1 MLASKARALLPLFLL
16 GAPSCTPSPVARDA
30 PASPSS
36 VSPPAAAPSDSSVAQ
51 PLEASTSGLA
61 NPASVHCQKHG
72 GTLEIV
78 TEPAGE
84 VGVCVFADGSRCCEW
99 DFYRGRC
106 SAGSCRDKTGK
117 CSP

>member
-1 MLASKARALLPLFLL
+1 M
-16 GAPSCTPSPVARDA
+16 
-30 PASPSS
+30 
-36 VSPPAAAPSDSSVAQ
+36 AQ

-84 VGVCVFADGSRCCEW
+84 VGVCVFADGSRCGEW